1 MRRVD
6 ELEERIASLG
16 SCVVAFSG
24 GVDSSLV
31 AALAARAVGERALA
45 ITACSPAVP
54 VEERAAAGHV
64 AAVIGIAHETIAT
77 NELARD
83 DYARNDRFRCYYCK
97 AELYGRL
104 SGLAEERGYAA
115 LLSGANADDSG
126 DWRPGLRA
134 AGEYDVVHPLLEA
147 GVGKAEV
154 RRIARELGVPSADKP
169 ASPCL
174 ASRIPYGRRVDA
186 ETLRKIEQ
194 AERALKQLG
203 HRVLRVR
210 HYGKL
215 ARVELGEDELERG
228 LSPEGRQAVVR
239 AVRSGGYEEVRIDPK
254 PFRSGSLNGAR
265 STQLQYPDRGNTTR
279 ISG

>member
-1 MRRVD
+1 MRRV
-6 ELEERIASLG
+6 EALEERIASLG

-54 VEERAAAGHV
+54 VDERAAAGHV

-97 AELYGRL
+97 TELYGQLSRL
-104 SGLAEERGYAA
+104 AKERGYAA

-134 AGEYDVVHPLLEA
+134 AGEYGVVHPLLEA
-147 GVGKAEV
+147 GVDKAEV
-154 RRIARELGVPSADKP
+154 RHVARELGVPSADKP

-186 ETLRKIEQ
+186 ETLRKVEQ

-203 HRVLRVR
+203 YRVLRVR

-215 ARVELGEDELERG
+215 ARVELGGDELGRA
-228 LSPEGRQAVVR
+228 LSPEGREAVVR
-239 AVRSGGYEEVRIDPK
+239 TVRACGYEEVRIDPK
-254 PFRSGSLNGAR
+254 PFRSGSLNGGPHRTIALPG
-265 STQLQYPDRGNTTR
+265 S
-279 ISG
+279 